1 MDTTNALGAYLRAR
15 RDLVRP
21 EDVGLIAG
29 GRRRVPGL
37 RREELAML
45 AGISSDYYLRL
56 EQGRGRHPSAQ
67 ILDALAGAL
76 RLDAAATAHLHQL
89 ARPRVRRSPRPR
101 AERVPAGIAQLVDQF
116 PMPAYVYGR
125 YMDVLAAN
133 ALARAL
139 SPNFR
144 PGRNVLRQVFLDPGD
159 RELYLDWERATAG
172 VVGGL
177 RAAAGADP
185 EDPRLAALVGELSIR
200 SDRFRTLWARAEV
213 GHRRDGTSHL
223 MHPKVGEL
231 HLRHEKL
238 VIPGADGLQLIIYH
252 TEPGTESAQALAL
265 LGSIAATEELEAA
278 AGKDDAVRG
287 TPRAPVSDPRDAGA
301 AGSTS

>member
-1 MDTTNALGAYLRAR
+1 VDKTNALGAYLRAR

-21 EDVGLIAG
+21 QDVGLIAG

-56 EQGRGRHPSAQ
+56 EQGRDQHPSAQ
-67 ILDALAGAL
+67 ILDALATAL

-89 ARPRVRRSPRPR
+89 ARPRARRSPRAR
-101 AERVPAGIAQLVDQF
+101 AEGVLAGIAQLIDQF
-116 PMPAYVYGR
+116 PMPAYVCGR

-139 SPNFR
+139 SPNFT
-144 PGRNVLRQVFLDPGD
+144 PGRNLLRQVFLDPGD
-159 RELYLDWERATAG
+159 RELHLDWERATAG

-185 EDPRLAALVGELSIR
+185 ADPRLAALVGELSIR
-200 SDRFRTLWARAEV
+200 SDRFRTLWARADV
-213 GHRRDGTSHL
+213 GHRRDGTSHML
-223 MHPKVGEL
+223 HPKVGEL
-231 HLRHEKL
+231 HLRREKL
-238 VIPGADGLQLIIYH
+238 HIPGADGQQLIIYH
-252 TEPGTESAQALAL
+252 AQPGTDSAQALAL
-265 LGSIAATEELEAA
+265 LGSIAATEEREAA
-278 AGKDDAVRG
+278 AADEDAVRG
-287 TPRAPVSDPRDAGA
+287 TPQATISDSRDAGP